1 MARGVARDGGRTRTP
16 ASTGAAPPGQPPVPL
31 DQLRVIEAPTY
42 FASAL
47 QVIRAGNDFTL
58 LFQRPRPAT
67 LPDGSPAPIAI
78 AEPVALLQVSS
89 ATLKDISVLL
99 QHMVAQLEQDYG
111 PIETDFTRQS
121 QAQSKS

>member
-1 MARGVARDGGRTRTP
+1 MARQATTGGGRTP
-16 ASTGAAPPGQPPVPL
+16 ASTGAAPLGQQPVQL
-31 DQLRVIEAPTY
+31 DQLKVIEAPTY
-42 FASAL
+42 FASSL

-78 AEPVALLQVSS
+78 AEPVALLQVSA

-99 QHMVAQLEQDYG
+99 QRMVAQVEQDYG
-111 PIETDFTRQS
+111 PIETDFTRQIE
-121 QAQSKS
+121 AQNKS